1 MSVEYSYAYKT
12 SDGGRLAASRAGRS
26 ARHPCRRAVDGTAIA
41 RPKRIR
47 KSASITKAR
56 WNVLV
61 ERRISPKFVADASLR
76 VEDKN
81 RNLYVIADSLH
92 YRSEIGVARNED
104 KRFCASFIRI
114 AKYCICDVNIRHL
127 LHDAAHLYA
136 SIVPFS
142 VAGHAGFTD
151 GGEEFGLFA
160 VATFDDFDAR
170 AIGKCVEILPLP
182 LGMTLVGGL
191 VDYARRKVLDGGNYM
206 VLAEKF
212 FRELFKVKP
221 LVDTATELSIVEIA
235 SVDVD
240 YCCFHSQPLKVQGP
254 ESLPAPRRLP
264 ESRRVKRPVIGG
276 SAHYTK
282 SRLKM

>member
-1 MSVEYSYAYKT
+1 MERRYAYKT
-12 SDGGRLAASRAGRS
+12 SDGGRLAASRADRP

-76 VEDKN
+76 V
-81 RNLYVIADSLH
+81 
-92 YRSEIGVARNED
+92 
-104 KRFCASFIRI
+104 
-114 AKYCICDVNIRHL
+114 
-127 LHDAAHLYA
+127 
-136 SIVPFS
+136 
-142 VAGHAGFTD
+142 
-151 GGEEFGLFA
+151 
-160 VATFDDFDAR
+160 
-170 AIGKCVEILPLP
+170 
-182 LGMTLVGGL
+182 
-191 VDYARRKVLDGGNYM
+191 DYARRKVLDGGNYV

-221 LVDTATELSIVEIA
+221 LVDTATELSIVEMA

-240 YCCFHSQPLKVQGP
+240 YYCFHSQPLKVQGP

-276 SAHYTK
+276 TWYCTKFSA
-282 SRLKM
+282 RM